1 MSSSN
6 AIQRRRRP
14 ATYGKA
20 ARSSFYDLHN
30 ETAPTTQPSASET
43 ASRLI
48 NPQRSAQHSITG
60 PTAKKDIPAKKPSQ
74 LAGLTDFD
82 VPSSDEDNSAPS
94 SRRPQRASV
103 NKSIKPQRKA
113 AVAKTMAAVITR
125 RTPPA
130 TEAANLEVFDVPVSD
145 DESTPP
151 KRTRGNI
158 SRSPMARTKSDVKVR
173 TVTAP
178 EPAQQE
184 SPASDGGSKKRK
196 RVGENTPQSHTK
208 EDQKTAATVTTSV
221 GGAEGPNTQ
230 GRRTLRSAGN
240 TRQATPASAENAV
253 PTHSALPVRDAP
265 AARRPTRSRTKT
277 APVAPRMGEEQSA
290 PAVLHKMFAAHSSR
304 SENAARSSSPLS
316 LPPSTPP
323 KIAVEAEELLFSTP
337 PARSSG
343 RPAELAR
350 SGSVT
355 PRQKSAWDKLLVGA
369 GVLSSSPIDSMT
381 NNLQTSGSGTKKQ
394 RTLSRSVSDLPQTD
408 HTRRQRL
415 IDSLI
420 PAAAMSEESFE
431 DGESEILEGASFGG
445 PSVTISQPIESVSRL
460 GEASQDVMDVDSQA
474 TASTSQ
480 RTTLA
485 DVGPRRTYACER
497 TYLEDKNAE
506 DDLLLALPLD
516 SPITAKQPTGNGA
529 FGMPQRQPQFMDD
542 EQEDSQ
548 GGIKSIHE
556 LRAAGGNKRFL
567 DDIESL
573 LDDIEANGPSTVSR
587 RRSGMVELCI
597 KLADENFARKL
608 FNTSLEQRLFPAP
621 PIESDTILKFIKA
634 VAIAFIVH
642 AHAPVTWVRQIHRS
656 GALDTLTSLLDLDI
670 DISRI
675 AKDRKTNMSKV
686 AQSTLLEF
694 RTLVQQAAFWGDEKP
709 FILTPRLMALR
720 SMDLLIGRL
729 RKLGDDD
736 ILLTS
741 DLTSQL
747 LDIATSA
754 SGSLAQDVIP
764 PYDVACLEL
773 SLSILESGSTL
784 PGHAPA
790 RSPFSADHLTQLAAI
805 LPLLLTHPDANLAHS
820 TSLAIRLATNLAN
833 NNPRICGQFAEPGL
847 IHPLVGAITRTFETL
862 DAEEHGDDEVKHL
875 ATIDRLVLL
884 LGCGINLFEHSEAC
898 RVALLST
905 ASPSF
910 TGAEDGAAA
919 GTGSIAP
926 TPLTPL
932 THLFLSHRTRAWHAA
947 LSVQASHSNIPYGY
961 LAVLLG
967 NLCQTPELRAEV
979 EAGLSAQGGMQVL
992 VGAIEEFVR
1001 FHEAVD
1007 KEGGEVAEETWG
1019 VFTGRMRGVVERL
1032 RR

>member
-1 MSSSN
+1 
-6 AIQRRRRP
+6 
-14 ATYGKA
+14 
-20 ARSSFYDLHN
+20 
-30 ETAPTTQPSASET
+30 
-43 ASRLI
+43 
-48 NPQRSAQHSITG
+48 
-60 PTAKKDIPAKKPSQ
+60 
-74 LAGLTDFD
+74 
-82 VPSSDEDNSAPS
+82 
-94 SRRPQRASV
+94 
-103 NKSIKPQRKA
+103 
-113 AVAKTMAAVITR
+113 MAAVVTR

-686 AQSTLLEF
+686 AQSTLLEL

-709 FILTPRLMALR
+709 FILTPASWRSKHGPPNRPASQTRRRRYPPNLR
-720 SMDLLIGRL
+720 PNLAAPGHRNLRL
-729 RKLGDDD
+729 RLSRAGRH
-736 ILLTS
+736 T
-741 DLTSQL
+741 
-747 LDIATSA
+747 
-754 SGSLAQDVIP
+754 

-884 LGCGINLFEHSEAC
+884 LGCGINLRSRSGNRQHS
-898 RVALLST
+898 
-905 ASPSF
+905 PH
-910 TGAEDGAAA
+910 
-919 GTGSIAP
+919 
-926 TPLTPL
+926 TPDPL

-979 EAGLSAQGGMQVL
+979 EAGLLAQGGMQVL

-1019 VFTGRMRGVVERL
+1019 VFTGRMRGLWRG
-1032 RR
+1032 